1 MAEKKTTEKEP
12 AKDKSERVQTIS
24 ANRDEQVGFHKG
36 AISTLLKEREEM
48 VKVVGI
54 VDTLLKAHIETLQKL
69 GVQISPQQAE
79 APKKKA

>member
-1 MAEKKTTEKEP
+1 MAEKKAEKEP
-12 AKDKSERVQTIS
+12 SK
-24 ANRDEQVGFHKG
+24 DEQVGFHKG

-54 VDTLLKAHIETLQKL
+54 VDTLLKAHVEALQKL
-69 GVQISPQQAE
+69 GVQVSAQQAE